1 MFGYVRVRQEAL
13 SAEDKTRYEA
23 AYCGLCRT
31 MGAEYGP
38 FTRFFLNYDFAL
50 LAMLL
55 APAGHE
61 CVTGCKPCLAHPIE
75 GRACCSGGSWMETAA
90 GESVILTYW
99 KLRDSVADSGA
110 LAGLSARFL
119 GLCLARGY
127 RKAKADY
134 PAFDAQVAL
143 LLNELSGLEREK
155 SPSID
160 RTADCFARLLRSAA
174 PVTGDSGRDR
184 AMGALLYHL
193 GRWIY
198 LIDGVDDLAEDRAAG
213 RYNPV
218 LARFP
223 QWSEADKDYLRN
235 MLDHSLSLAGA
246 AFQLLEP
253 NPWTPVVE
261 NILYSGLPG
270 VEELVFSGKWRAYLK
285 KQRRESHGR
294 SV

>member
-1 MFGYVRVRQEAL
+1 MFGYVRVCQEAL
-13 SAEDKTRYEA
+13 STENKTRYEA

-31 MGAEYGP
+31 MGAKYGP

-61 CVTGCKPCLAHPIE
+61 CVTGRKPCPAHPVE
-75 GRACCSGGSWMETAA
+75 GRACCSGGAWLEAAA

-99 KLRDSVADSGA
+99 KLRDSVADSGPFR
-110 LAGLSARFL
+110 GLPARFL
-119 GLCLARGY
+119 SFCLAGSY
-127 RKAKADY
+127 RKAKEDH
-134 PAFDAQVAL
+134 PDFDAQVAL
-143 LLNELSGLEREK
+143 LLDELSGLEGEK
-155 SPSID
+155 CPSID

-174 PVTGDSGRDR
+174 PVTGDSRRDR

-198 LIDGVDDLAEDRAAG
+198 LIDGVDDLAEDQAAG

-223 QWSEADKDYLRN
+223 QWSEADKEYLRN
-235 MLDHSLSLAGA
+235 TLDHSLSLAGA

-270 VEELVFSGKWRAYLK
+270 VEELVFSGKWRVYLK
-285 KQRRESHGR
+285 EQRRDRHGR
-294 SV
+294 PV

>member
-13 SAEDKTRYEA
+13 SAENMARYEA

-31 MGAEYGP
+31 MGAKYGF
-38 FTRFFLNYDFAL
+38 FTRLFLNYDFAF

-55 APAGHE
+55 APAGYE
-61 CVTGCKPCLAHPIE
+61 CVTGYKSCPAHPIE
-75 GRACCSGGSWMETAA
+75 GRACCSGGPWLEVAA

-99 KLRDSVADSGA
+99 KLRDSVVDNGA
-110 LAGLSARFL
+110 LKGAPARFL
-119 GLCLARGY
+119 SFCLARSY
-127 RKAKADY
+127 RKAKTGY
-134 PAFDAQVAL
+134 PDFDARVAL
-143 LLNELSGLEREK
+143 LLEELSNLEREK
-155 SPSID
+155 SSSID

-184 AMGALLYHL
+184 AMGTLLYHL

-198 LIDGVDDLAEDRAAG
+198 LIDGVDDLAEDRTAG

-285 KQRRESHGR
+285 EQRRERHGR